1 MRMSTRYLISFLEKF
16 ICSQAVLD
24 VVGDYRFVL
33 TKIIQFLRK
42 HVYTQ
47 KTLYLHYMQSNIRH
61 FDTAHSSPHEGTN
74 HGLKSHSCGV
84 KPNMNIDSSTNTINT
99 QTSIRVHECEEIIF
113 QEAHCTHKKWSNLPT
128 SSHTVNLAEG
138 ILQQMMS
145 QMKCYQSSL
154 VSRDTAESVF
164 QVTYSE
170 SRTLPHFP
178 FETNNGEETWTI
190 NNESNDDEQEY
201 HPFETDEREKRPL
214 LYL

>member
-1 MRMSTRYLISFLEKF
+1 MSTRYLISFLEKF

-164 QVTYSE
+164 QVT
-170 SRTLPHFP
+170 TL
-178 FETNNGEETWTI
+178 N
-190 NNESNDDEQEY
+190 QELY
-201 HPFETDEREKRPL
+201 LIFHLKQTTEKRPGP
-214 LYL
+214 

>member
-1 MRMSTRYLISFLEKF
+1 
-16 ICSQAVLD
+16 
-24 VVGDYRFVL
+24 
-33 TKIIQFLRK
+33 
-42 HVYTQ
+42 
-47 KTLYLHYMQSNIRH
+47 
-61 FDTAHSSPHEGTN
+61 
-74 HGLKSHSCGV
+74 
-84 KPNMNIDSSTNTINT
+84 MNLDSSTNNLNT
-99 QTSIRVHECEEIIF
+99 KTSIKVHECEEIIF
-113 QEAHCTHKKWSNLPT
+113 QEAHRTHKKWSNLPT
-128 SSHTVNLAEG
+128 SSHTVTLAEG